1 MSLVI
6 PIFVG
11 GGEGG
16 GGLFNFWRGL
26 VKKRESPVL
35 VLQSLASLQLYLIT
49 VEPRQN
55 KPLMK
60 SLVCKERFSL
70 PEQQ

>member
-11 GGEGG
+11 GGEGAVVYLISG
-16 GGLFNFWRGL
+16 GGV

-35 VLQSLASLQLYLIT
+35 VLQRLASLQLYLIT
-49 VEPRQN
+49 VEPRRN

-70 PEQQ
+70 PEQR